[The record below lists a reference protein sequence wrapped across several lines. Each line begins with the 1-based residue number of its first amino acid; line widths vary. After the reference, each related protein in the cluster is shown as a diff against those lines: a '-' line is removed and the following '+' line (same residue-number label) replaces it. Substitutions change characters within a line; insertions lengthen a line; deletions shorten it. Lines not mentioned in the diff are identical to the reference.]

1 VAIARSLINDP
12 QLILADEPTGA
23 LDSRTSIEIMG
34 IFQKLNREK
43 GISIVVVTHEPDIAH
58 YSDRIIQFK
67 DGHIMI
73 DEAVPNPRNAE
84 RELAEMPELVEEKEP
99 VA

>member
-1 VAIARSLINDP
+1 MAIARSLINDP

-23 LDSRTSIEIMG
+23 LDSKTSVEIMG
-34 IFQKLNREK
+34 IFQRLNREK

-67 DGHIMI
+67 DGHII
-73 DEAVPNPRNAE
+73 VDEAITHPRNAE
-84 RELAEMPELVEEKEP
+84 RELAEWPDEVEEKEP

>member
-1 VAIARSLINDP
+1 
-12 QLILADEPTGA
+12 
-23 LDSRTSIEIMG
+23 MG

-58 YSDRIIQFK
+58 YSNRIIQFK
-67 DGHIMI
+67 DGHII
-73 DEAVPNPRNAE
+73 VDENVSNPRNAE
-84 RELAEMPELVEEKEP
+84 KELAEWADEVEEKEP